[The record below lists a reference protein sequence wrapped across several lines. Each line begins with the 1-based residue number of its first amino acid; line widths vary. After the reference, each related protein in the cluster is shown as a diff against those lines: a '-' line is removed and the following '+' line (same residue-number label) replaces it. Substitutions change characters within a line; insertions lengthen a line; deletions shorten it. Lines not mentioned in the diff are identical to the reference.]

1 MVRLAEALLL
11 SFSSCGDLPLQG
23 FLPVLSSSLQGDGIM
38 GAKCFLYFP
47 MWPSLIFE
55 LALFFATASVLS
67 RALPEM
73 FSSICI
79 CLLFLVFS
87 FCLLGLG
94 GEDKHP
100 CPLSCWCHSQ
110 VLHSIDEANEAL
122 PRRKYICSII
132 YYKLRLE
139 IIFWFCCRIGC
150 TLVGAKT
157 TNQF

>member
-1 MVRLAEALLL
+1 
-11 SFSSCGDLPLQG
+11 
-23 FLPVLSSSLQGDGIM
+23 M

-100 CPLSCWCHSQ
+100 CPLSC
-110 VLHSIDEANEAL
+110 
-122 PRRKYICSII
+122 
-132 YYKLRLE
+132 
-139 IIFWFCCRIGC
+139 
-150 TLVGAKT
+150 
-157 TNQF
+157 